1 MKVLIFNSNRDDID
15 RRHLWSIGVTGGK
28 AIRLT
33 QGNGIEWRPVM
44 PANGQDLVFLCS
56 TAFQP
61 AAPALVHLK
70 GGKHR
75 LIAPEV
81 IPNDFPMNKLV
92 EPQQVIFKAADSFEI
107 HGQLFLPKGTK
118 PGNKRPAVIFMHGG
132 PIRQMLLGWHMRGYY
147 HNSYALNQYLA
158 SEGYVVLSV
167 NFRSGIGYGRAF
179 RSAPD
184 QGPRGASEYQD
195 IVAAGR
201 YLQKRPEV
209 DPERIGLWGG
219 SYGGYLTA
227 LGLARDSELFAAGVD
242 LHGVHDWALRGRR
255 RDGGGW
261 GLHGEDLMKLAYE
274 SSPVADIR
282 FYANVLS
289 LVVQFFL
296 VSLIMRKLGL
306 VVALLVLPLAIVGSS
321 AAFFAVSTLYVGSLL
336 HVSDNGLNYSIQQT
350 SRESLYVVT
359 TPDEKYKA
367 RAFTNMFVQRLG
379 KGLSILAVMGL
390 IALDVGVKYLS
401 LLTISV
407 AIGMI
412 LCSIYAGRHFAQKS
426 SSV

>member
-1 MKVLIFNSNRDDID
+1 MS
-15 RRHLWSIGVTGGK
+15 K
-28 AIRLT
+28 A
-33 QGNGIEWRPVM
+33 VM
-44 PANGQDLVFLCS
+44 EGAQLV
-56 TAFQP
+56 
-61 AAPALVHLK
+61 
-70 GGKHR
+70 
-75 LIAPEV
+75 
-81 IPNDFPMNKLV
+81 
-92 EPQQVIFKAADSFEI
+92 
-107 HGQLFLPKGTK
+107 
-118 PGNKRPAVIFMHGG
+118 
-132 PIRQMLLGWHMRGYY
+132 MR
-147 HNSYALNQYLA
+147 SKYLA
-158 SEGYVVLSV
+158 AIVGIMAFYEMASQLMDYQFGVLTEAVEGVVETQ
-167 NFRSGIGYGRAF
+167 AF
-179 RSAPD
+179 
-184 QGPRGASEYQD
+184 
-195 IVAAGR
+195 
-201 YLQKRPEV
+201 
-209 DPERIGLWGG
+209 
-219 SYGGYLTA
+219 
-227 LGLARDSELFAAGVD
+227 
-242 LHGVHDWALRGRR
+242 
-255 RDGGGW
+255 
-261 GLHGEDLMKLAYE
+261 
-274 SSPVADIR
+274 VADIR